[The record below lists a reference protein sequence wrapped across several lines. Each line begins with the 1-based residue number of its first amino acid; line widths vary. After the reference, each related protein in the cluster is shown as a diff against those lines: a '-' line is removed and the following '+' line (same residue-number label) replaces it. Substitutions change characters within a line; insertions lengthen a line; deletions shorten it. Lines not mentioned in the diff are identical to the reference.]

1 MLEVYIDVSVRGMQV
16 FPVQVEQR
24 AEVSLEEGMRK
35 GGRIR
40 ELQGCDGE
48 RRQLTVS

>member
-16 FPVQVEQR
+16 FPIQVEQR
-24 AEVSLEEGMRK
+24 AEVSIEEGMCK

-40 ELQGCDGE
+40 ELQGCDGK